1 MAPTNLQYEFPA
13 ELDEFLQL
21 CVDHHGEDWEA
32 IAADFLDIAA
42 GLDQDL
48 LARANDFFS
57 PAVLQQR
64 VAELCMHAQRRD
76 PSSAPAQTCSFVREH
91 KEEPRRHASNTPA
104 RHSPDLLPAVVPC
117 RPHQSNAL
125 SAKVFAD
132 MQQHLPSTM
141 DLGDEVNALLDELS
155 DDSGDDDFAEMR
167 RDMKK
172 SSGTMVPTS
181 TVVPPPPPTPVRS
194 ATTFQGQKH
203 SALPA
208 GDLPIAVPK
217 QFQEDNQE
225 LSDDLSTEAE
235 ALDEEDA
242 ATIPMQAIQSVLN
255 KLSGDKCSSYNW
267 FNATRLWPALQVKVG
282 SPEFVHSHG
291 ELKVVVERG
300 RLLQLLEEERQ
311 LYAEICQQRQQRLQ
325 YTSEDYIQEA
335 ERRRKMVGS
344 LAGGMLLRSPLAA

>member
-1 MAPTNLQYEFPA
+1 MPPSTILPPPLRPLEPFKTETPNA
-13 ELDEFLQL
+13 
-21 CVDHHGEDWEA
+21 W
-32 IAADFLDIAA
+32 
-42 GLDQDL
+42 DL
-48 LARANDFFS
+48 
-57 PAVLQQR
+57 AVLF
-64 VAELCMHAQRRD
+64 L
-76 PSSAPAQTCSFVREH
+76 F
-91 KEEPRRHASNTPA
+91 
-104 RHSPDLLPAVVPC
+104 
-117 RPHQSNAL
+117 
-125 SAKVFAD
+125 FA
-132 MQQHLPSTM
+132 
-141 DLGDEVNALLDELS
+141 
-155 DDSGDDDFAEMR
+155 
-167 RDMKK
+167 
-172 SSGTMVPTS
+172 
-181 TVVPPPPPTPVRS
+181 
-194 ATTFQGQKH
+194 
-203 SALPA
+203 
-208 GDLPIAVPK
+208 
-217 QFQEDNQE
+217 
-225 LSDDLSTEAE
+225 TEAE